1 VPIDDREFQSLLE
14 QVHELH
20 RLADELT
27 RETSRLHAN
36 VRARMSWAHDPPPLP
51 PEQTRLA
58 DEAVEALSKPRLSTS
73 QSRRLQRAFFGR

>member
-1 VPIDDREFQSLLE
+1 MPIDDREFQSLLE
-14 QVHELH
+14 QVRALH
-20 RLADELT
+20 LLADELT

-58 DEAVEALSKPRLSTS
+58 DEAVEALSRPRLSSS
-73 QSRRLQRAFFGR
+73 QSRHLQRAFFGK